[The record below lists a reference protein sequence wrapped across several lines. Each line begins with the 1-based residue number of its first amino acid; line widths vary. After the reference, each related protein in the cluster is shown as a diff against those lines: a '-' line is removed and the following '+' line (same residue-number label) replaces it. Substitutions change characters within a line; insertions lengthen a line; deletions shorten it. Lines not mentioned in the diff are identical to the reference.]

1 MILPTG
7 GKQTRLAAPGWG
19 GAPPP
24 AWDEGRDV
32 SGEESRK
39 QAAPRRRKQ
48 DLVEAAESPRP
59 AAPPT
64 GSVYLRWSGSGGYFQ
79 QTRGRRRSEVGPRRL
94 FQFEVRFCRDRG
106 CRDLG
111 AQAGGPT
118 AVLKNRR
125 GASGRRNRAD
135 HLRTEG
141 TELGSVRIRSGLSC
155 LAPMSGLLLLL
166 LWGSSGSRPSLFRG
180 VNQSSLVLQGLIESL
195 KPTQQW

>member
-1 MILPTG
+1 MENKHDWQHLG
-7 GKQTRLAAPGWG
+7 GA
-19 GAPPP
+19 APPP
-24 AWDEGRDV
+24 
-32 SGEESRK
+32 
-39 QAAPRRRKQ
+39 PRRRTQ

-59 AAPPT
+59 TAPPT
-64 GSVYLRWSGSGGYFQ
+64 GSVYPRRSGSGGYFQ

-94 FQFEVRFCRDRG
+94 FRFEVRFCRDRG

-111 AQAGGPT
+111 ARAGGPT

-155 LAPMSGLLLLL
+155 LALMSGLLLL